1 MRTEEDRKISTS
13 APRQCV
19 TTSRPRL
26 PCAMAACA
34 ARGMERR
41 VCSAAV
47 GAKCTYLVLV
57 VVVMVMATVF
67 VFVVSVR
74 MSIVVAEWFVELG
87 GGERSRGTCRSAAVG
102 IRPRQE
108 GVYSKSGNG

>member
-1 MRTEEDRKISTS
+1 MVIVMT
-13 APRQCV
+13 
-19 TTSRPRL
+19 
-26 PCAMAACA
+26 
-34 ARGMERR
+34 RGTQPTP
-41 VCSAAV
+41 AGDA
-47 GAKCTYLVLV
+47 GLVLV

>member
-1 MRTEEDRKISTS
+1 MVIVMT
-13 APRQCV
+13 
-19 TTSRPRL
+19 
-26 PCAMAACA
+26 
-34 ARGMERR
+34 RGTQPTP
-41 VCSAAV
+41 AGDA
-47 GAKCTYLVLV
+47 GLVLV
-57 VVVMVMATVF
+57 VVVIFMIMATVF